1 MTFRRA
7 LPRLRPW
14 HWLCLGV
21 VAVCI
26 GLWSQRD
33 AGPRV
38 EGRRLR
44 TWMAEAN
51 DVPPSPSFF
60 SKLGPTEYDWLFNQ
74 ALRRRPTAEEILHY
88 LLGGVGIAYD
98 PSGRDRVQARHLLT
112 LAGTNM
118 VPRLLERMER
128 LPPAGGASV
137 PSLYTL
143 VPILEDAGAKQA
155 LTLRLAALATNGQG
169 ATRRQ
174 AIQALT
180 ASAFFQAPPFDPATI
195 PTLRTAM
202 LDPDPGIR
210 VLAALALGA
219 DHVPEQPRIDAMIA
233 GLADREPDVIAMC
246 LGGVE
251 KSVARPEAQR
261 ALEPLQRLRSAL
273 SRNQSLAGNRLA
285 EPEIQHLTLQVGRAI
300 TTLESFSSK
309 HAATTASGSPGLPP
323 HPPAPEPS
331 SPCPAPR

>member
-1 MTFRRA
+1 MTFRHA
-7 LPRLRPW
+7 LRRLRPW

-21 VAVCI
+21 VAVCV

-51 DVPPSPSFF
+51 DVPPSPLFF

-88 LLGGVGIAYD
+88 LLGGIGIAYD
-98 PSGRDRVQARHLLT
+98 PTGRDRVQARHLLT

-128 LPPAGGASV
+128 PPPAGGASV
-137 PSLYTL
+137 PALYTL
-143 VPILEDAGAKQA
+143 VPILDDAHARQA
-155 LTLRLAALATNGQG
+155 LALRLAGLVTNGQA

-180 ASAFFQAPPFDPATI
+180 GPPFDPATI

-210 VLAALALGA
+210 VLAVLALRA
-219 DHVPEQPRIDAMIA
+219 DHVPEPPRIDAMIA
-233 GLADREPDVIAMC
+233 GLADREPDVIAIC

-261 ALEPLQRLRSAL
+261 ALEPLQSLRSAL

-300 TTLESFSSK
+300 TTLESFRSK
-309 HAATTASGSPGLPP
+309 HAAAPASGSPELPP
-323 HPPAPEPS
+323 PPPAPEPS